1 MTSIRILFVSVIIA
15 SGIGCADGLA
25 PTPDALTGRWS
36 TAPQPLSPSGQYVMS
51 YVFTADRKYVRSV
64 TMRGVYPQ
72 LPADSVGSIYR
83 EYGSYVLHADT
94 LLAAQDS
101 TKSWDWL
108 SGEYFHVGPPGM
120 SIEGPPT
127 DPVIE
132 LTPSRLTLRYMVNPG
147 DRYVPVVEV
156 YLRER

>member
-1 MTSIRILFVSVIIA
+1 MTSIRVLFVSVIA
-15 SGIGCADGLA
+15 AAGVSCADGLA

-36 TAPQPLSPSGQYVMS
+36 TAPEALSPSGHYVRS
-51 YVFTADRKYVRSV
+51 YDFTADGKYVHTV
-64 TMRGVYPQ
+64 TTRGAYPQ
-72 LPADSVGSIYR
+72 LPPDAVASISR

-94 LLAAQDS
+94 LLAVQDS
-101 TKSWDWL
+101 ARSWDWL
-108 SGEYFHVGPPGM
+108 SGEYLRVGPPGI

-156 YLRER
+156 YLREQ